1 MGAGHI
7 NGGCYVGV
15 KVTRH
20 DIGAEIISILT
31 KGMYSDPRDALREY
45 VQNGIDA
52 KAQNM
57 EIKIRGNSIVIQD
70 DGCGMDEET
79 MRKAVRVGISDKRP
93 SVDVGFRGIGI
104 YSSFH
109 LCDNLCIYSRSKTD
123 NTPYLLSFD
132 FKKMREILHQQQVRR
147 LENQLT
153 GNQLVDLQSLL
164 EKHVDLKALDTK
176 EFPKVGTRVEMIN
189 LDPNFFKSLTK
200 FEEVADY
207 LRQVVPLHFHPEKF
221 KWSKKI
227 EDKVSDVC
235 RKYNAEF
242 ELVNLT
248 LQVNTRI
255 EKLYRPYTDKCFD
268 GEPIEP
274 HFEEVKT
281 DGYFFGVAW
290 GCLNPL
296 RKKISDRQIRGF
308 LIKKQGFAIGKRIN
322 IVNYFRRST
331 YFDRYIGEIVV
342 VHPELL
348 SNAARTDFEISPLRV
363 LFYEALSDIATE
375 YNNIADE
382 HQEYTKGDEL
392 LDKSIRKL
400 KEIEANISFYAENTE
415 QLVGIIVEVRK
426 IRDQIEGRLKRKVLR
441 EERRAEAGDV
451 LKSAK
456 ALEKEI
462 QRFISQ
468 ARERGKVKR
477 KGKTPEVK
485 SIERIKK
492 LPEIKDRELVEKT
505 PENLLEIF
513 DTLDISISHL
523 LKAALELID
532 EKFIQASADNKAEY
546 FSILKNLKDEI
557 EDLLT
562 EE

>member
-1 MGAGHI
+1 MGI
-7 NGGCYVGV
+7 
-15 KVTRH
+15 KMTKH

-52 KAQNM
+52 NAQNI

-70 DGCGMDEET
+70 DGGGMDEET

-109 LCDNLCIYSRSKTD
+109 LCDNLRIYSRSRTD

-132 FKKMREILHQQQVRR
+132 FKKMREILHQQQVGR
-147 LENQLT
+147 LKSQLT
-153 GNQLVDLQSLL
+153 GDQLIDLQSLL
-164 EKHVDLKALDTK
+164 EKHIDFKTLGTK

-207 LRQVVPLHFHPEKF
+207 LRQVVPLHFQSQKF
-221 KWSKKI
+221 KWSEKI
-227 EDKVSDVC
+227 ESKISDVC
-235 RKYNAEF
+235 RKYKAEF

-255 EKLYRPYTDKCFD
+255 EKLYRPYTDECFN
-268 GEPIEP
+268 GEPLEP

-281 DGYFFGVAW
+281 DRYFFGVAW
-290 GCLNPL
+290 GCLNPV
-296 RKKISDRQIRGF
+296 RKKISDRELRGF

-322 IVNYFRRST
+322 IAKYFRRTT
-331 YFDRYIGEIVV
+331 YFDRYIGEIMV

-348 SNAARTDFEISPLRV
+348 PNAARTDFEISPLRV
-363 LFYEALSDIATE
+363 LFYESLSDIATE
-375 YNNIADE
+375 YNDIADKY
-382 HQEYTKGDEL
+382 QEYTKGDEQ
-392 LDKSIRKL
+392 LDESINKL
-400 KEIEANISFYAENTE
+400 KEIDANISFYAENTE
-415 QLVGIIVEVRK
+415 QLVNIIMNVRK
-426 IRDQIEGRLKRKVLR
+426 IHDLIKGRLERKVLR
-441 EERRAEAGDV
+441 EERTAEARDV
-451 LKSAK
+451 VRSAR
-456 ALEKEI
+456 ALEREI
-462 QRFISQ
+462 QKFISQ

-492 LPEIKDRELVEKT
+492 LPEVKGKELFEKP
-505 PENLLEIF
+505 PENLVEIF
-513 DTLDISISHL
+513 DILDISVPKQ
-523 LKAALELID
+523 LKTILELID
-532 EKFIQASADNKAEY
+532 EKFIQASASNKTEY
-546 FSILKNLKDEI
+546 LSILKNLKDEI
-557 EDLLT
+557 EDVLT